1 MDILSPDLARR
12 LRDIVGDGAVVSD
25 PERLLVY
32 ETDALGRFHQTPLA
46 VVLPSDTAE
55 AAAVVEAVHEAG
67 LAIVPR
73 GAGTGLSGGAV
84 AAPGS
89 VMLGTARMNRILSFD
104 PDRRRA
110 RVQAGVRN
118 SQLAALVRPHGLVY
132 APDPSSQAACTLGG
146 NVAENSGGPHCL
158 KYGVTRRYVQGLT
171 LIDGAGRIVELGGA
185 NRPRGDAPDLLGPII
200 GSEGCFG
207 LVTEIELGLVP
218 ETEGVRTLLGLF
230 ETTAEAGE
238 AVTAIISDGLLPAA
252 LEIVDRHT
260 ISAVEASP
268 FRAGYPTGVGAALV
282 VEFDGNEFELDADAD
297 RAEAHCLRAGA
308 TEVRRATDDAERL
321 RLWQGRKK
329 AFGTMGRLAPDL
341 MVQDATVPRSVLP
354 EVLRGIDQIA
364 ARHELRIANVFHA
377 GDGNLHPNILYDR
390 RDAEVTERVEKAAG
404 EIMKLCVDAGGTI
417 TGEHGV
423 GMDKRD
429 YVRLIAGPA
438 ERQAMAAV
446 RDAFDPELRW
456 NPGKVLPDEEPVAT
470 GSGDMGAPA
479 GASTSGFTPPPS
491 VTGIEVNPPDLSVRA
506 PGDVPWGD
514 VQSAMAAD
522 GQWSPIAAA
531 RPDLSTAEALHR
543 GLGPLEAMWG
553 PIRESVLGAT
563 VIPPDGGRLHLGGRV
578 VKNVA
583 GFDLLG
589 LFVGEGALGR
599 VEEVTLRAYPMPEVM
614 EVLRWLPCDDRSALP
629 GWPHPQVVTA
639 DGHAVLLCGTVAWV
653 RHERARLVDLRG
665 TPARHDTG
673 VDALRAFVAAF
684 ELDEPFGRAQVERDG
699 APTVADESGILAD
712 VRPGADGDEGGRFAE
727 VVASMRGA
735 RWAWDPTLRR
745 GRLSTRPAATGAAP
759 STPSD
764 SEAGHGTSAP
774 ERWSELAEAMAREGG
789 GVAILRGPEGVRRA
803 VRRATHSVDSSAS
816 ATEAIARRVVAVFG
830 DTLGPTTTSDGEDG
844 P

>member
-1 MDILSPDLARR
+1 MTSSSAHPVVPTPTSGDTLAPDLARR
-12 LRDIVGDGAVVSD
+12 LGDIVGEAAVVSD

-32 ETDALGRFHQTPLA
+32 ETDALGRFHQTPRA
-46 VVLPSDTAE
+46 VVLPADTEE
-55 AAAVVEAVHEAG
+55 AAAVVRAVHAAG

-89 VMLGTARMNRILSFD
+89 VMLGTARMNRILEFD

-110 RVQAGVRN
+110 RVQAGVLN
-118 SQLAALVRPHGLVY
+118 SQLAALVRPYGLVY

-171 LIDGAGRIVELGGA
+171 LIDGSGRRVELGGA
-185 NRPRGDAPDLLGPII
+185 HRPRGDAPDLLGPVI

-260 ISAVEASP
+260 ITAVESSP
-268 FRAGYPTGVGAALV
+268 FRAGYPRGVGAALV

-297 RAEAHCLRAGA
+297 RAETHCLRAGA

-354 EVLRGIDQIA
+354 EVLRGIDEIA
-364 ARHELRIANVFHA
+364 VRYDLRIANVFHA

-390 RDAEVTERVEKAAG
+390 RDAEVTERVERAAG

-423 GMDKRD
+423 GMDKRQ
-429 YVRLIAGPA
+429 YVRLIAGPD
-438 ERQAMAAV
+438 ERDAMRAV
-446 RDAFDPELRW
+446 RDAFDPDLRW
-456 NPGKVLPDEEPVAT
+456 NPGKVLPDDTTA
-470 GSGDMGAPA
+470 DADA
-479 GASTSGFTPPPS
+479 GADFVPPPA
-491 VTGIEVNPPDLSVRA
+491 VTGIEVSPPDLSVRA
-506 PGDVPWGD
+506 PGSVPWGE
-514 VQSAMAAD
+514 VRAAMAAE
-522 GQWSPIAAA
+522 GQWSPIAVA
-531 RPDLSTAEALHR
+531 RPDLTTDEALRR

-553 PIRESVLGAT
+553 PMRESVLGAT
-563 VIPPDGGRLHLGGRV
+563 VRTPDGRRLHLGGRV

-599 VEEVTLRAYPMPEVM
+599 VEEVTLRAYPSPEAI
-614 EVLRWLPCDDRSALP
+614 EVLRWPAANGWRALP
-629 GWPHPQVVTA
+629 GWPHPQVITST
-639 DGHAVLLCGTVAWV
+639 GHAVLLSGRRAWV
-653 RHERARLVDLRG
+653 DHERRRLVEVRG
-665 TPARHDTG
+665 SPSAQESG
-673 VDALRAFVAAF
+673 PDALGDFVASF
-684 ELDEPFGRAQVERDG
+684 ELDGPDPDGEARVGDG
-699 APTVADESGILAD
+699 AIVAD
-712 VRPGADGDEGGRFAE
+712 VRPGVATGQGARFAE
-727 VVASMRGA
+727 VVGSLPGI

-745 GRLSTRPAATGAAP
+745 GRLATEAAGPRGGEDADPPPAREPALWRDLAGAM
-759 STPSD
+759 
-764 SEAGHGTSAP
+764 G
-774 ERWSELAEAMAREGG
+774 REGG
-789 GVAILRGPEGVRRA
+789 GCALLRGPEDVRRA
-803 VRRATHSVDSSAS
+803 VRTATLAADSSAE
-816 ATEAIARRVVAVFG
+816 AAEAITQRVVAVFHG
-830 DTLGPTTTSDGEDG
+830 DAKTASVRDHEAAS
-844 P
+844 